1 MRSLL
6 RRYQIVKGDFTFEF
20 IDPDAQPG
28 RVKEL
33 GAGSYG
39 AILLQVGKNRDFVTE
54 ISEVDLTSAIQR
66 LSRAEPPVACF
77 TVGHGERDIDDQ
89 RPDGYQNFATRLKH
103 LGYETKSLALG
114 AEGGAVRLAS
124 FKVVILAGP
133 RAGFLPAELTMLG
146 DLAKAQGR
154 LVLLADSSDLASNP
168 DVIGQPNDLVQP
180 RSQGL
185 RPSVIR
191 DLS

>member
-54 ISEVDLTSAIQR
+54 ISEVDVTSAIQR

-103 LGYETKSLALG
+103 LGYVTKSLAL
-114 AEGGAVRLAS
+114 AADGGAARLAAC
-124 FKVVILAGP
+124 KVVILAGP

-146 DLAKAQGR
+146 DFAKAQSR
-154 LVLLADSSDLASNP
+154 LVLLADSSVLTTGPEDLGQLNDLAR
-168 DVIGQPNDLVQP
+168 P
-180 RSQGL
+180 RGPAQQ
-185 RPSVIR
+185 
-191 DLS
+191 